1 MPDKRDTTKRD
12 AAATPAADTPDAGAA
27 DAGDADIGNLS
38 LGGRADDAGPPPE
51 GPKGIPQSPRQVV
64 CGDIDMRIDR
74 NGTWYYHGSPI
85 GRQALVK
92 LFASVLRRDEA
103 GDYWLIT
110 PAEMARLQVEIAPF
124 LAVAMDV
131 DGSNDDRTIRFTT
144 NLGKS
149 VTLSDDRPL
158 RVDID
163 PETQQPMPFVIVADD
178 GTEALI
184 ARAVFYDLVD
194 LGEEIEVDGEP
205 VFGVWSAGDFF
216 PIGRLDGTEAR
227 A

>member
-1 MPDKRDTTKRD
+1 MPDKRD
-12 AAATPAADTPDAGAA
+12 AATVTPHA
-27 DAGDADIGNLS
+27 DATEPVAGVDSLS
-38 LGGRADDAGPPPE
+38 LGGDAAKDGPPPE
-51 GPKGIPQSPRQVV
+51 GPKGIARSPRQVV

-92 LFASVLRRDEA
+92 LFASVLRRDAA
-103 GDYWLIT
+103 GDYWLVT
-110 PAEMARLQVEIAPF
+110 PAEMARLQVDRAPF
-124 LAVAMDV
+124 VAIAMEV
-131 DGSNDDRTIRFTT
+131 DGTGDDRNLRFTT
-144 NLGKS
+144 NLGKT
-149 VTLSDDRPL
+149 VTLSDERPL
-158 RVDID
+158 RVEID
-163 PETQQPMPFVIVADD
+163 PDTQQPMPFVIVADD

-184 ARAVFYDLVD
+184 ARSVFYDLVD

-227 A
+227 G